1 MIDLHFGS
9 FSFTFLISSN
19 NALILVLDF
28 IARPGSALKE
38 PMSIARFVGLTMY
51 GLIASSFY

>member
-1 MIDLHFGS
+1 LHFGS

-38 PMSIARFVGLTMY
+38 PMSIDKFVGLTMY
-51 GLIASSFY
+51 GLIESSFY